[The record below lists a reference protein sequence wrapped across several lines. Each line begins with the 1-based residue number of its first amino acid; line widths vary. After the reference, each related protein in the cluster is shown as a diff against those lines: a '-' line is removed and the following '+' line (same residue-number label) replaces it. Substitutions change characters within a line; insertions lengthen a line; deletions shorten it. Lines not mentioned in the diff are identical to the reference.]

1 MAARALDLPPV
12 QYPTLPAQAANAA
25 GFVAQ
30 GWTLES
36 SAEGDLD
43 QDGRA
48 DLVLVLRQ
56 QEPRNVIEHDGFGP
70 SPCVSNP
77 RILAV
82 AWARQPG
89 YVRAVQNHQLIP
101 RQDNPMMSD
110 PLEDGSASIQRS
122 TLAVVLLSF
131 ASAGSW
137 SWARPPSPSAGRK
150 MPLR

>member
-1 MAARALDLPPV
+1 M
-12 QYPTLPAQAANAA
+12 QHPTLPAQAANAA
-25 GFVAQ
+25 GLVAQ

-36 SAEGDLD
+36 SAEGDHD
-43 QDGRA
+43 RDGCA

-82 AWARQPG
+82 AWSRQPG